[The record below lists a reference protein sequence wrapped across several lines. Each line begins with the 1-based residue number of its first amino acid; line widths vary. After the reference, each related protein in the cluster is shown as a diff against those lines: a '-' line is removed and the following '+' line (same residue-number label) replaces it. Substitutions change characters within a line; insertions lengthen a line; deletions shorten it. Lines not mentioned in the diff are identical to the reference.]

1 MPDPAQRIYALVESD
16 DGGILVAKHSG
27 ITKLRNGKS
36 EPYPLPAGLE
46 FQPHRL
52 LRDRDGSLWIG
63 ALVDNGLLH
72 IHDGRIDLFTPA
84 DGLSGGSVNS
94 LLEDR
99 ERNIWAAGID
109 GLDRFRDFA
118 VPTFSVQ
125 QGLSSRGVSSILA
138 AKDGSLWLGASDG
151 LNRWNKGQITVY
163 RHAGRRGARGG
174 SPVNGFTARSRAGT
188 MVTVREV
195 TDSGV
200 PISVAQTLFQDDL
213 GQIWVGTQTGVAV
226 FKSDR

>member
-1 MPDPAQRIYALVESD
+1 MD
-16 DGGILVAKHSG
+16 K
-27 ITKLRNGKS
+27 
-36 EPYPLPAGLE
+36 
-46 FQPHRL
+46 
-52 LRDRDGSLWIG
+52 
-63 ALVDNGLLH
+63 GLLH
-72 IHDGRIDLFTPA
+72 IHEGRTDLFTPA
-84 DGLSGGSVNS
+84 EGLSGGSVTS

-99 ERNIWAAGID
+99 EGNIWVATVE

-163 RHAGRRGARGG
+163 RKRGLRGARGG
-174 SPVNGFTARSRAGT
+174 SPVNGFTARSRAGS
-188 MVTVREV
+188 MGTVREI

-200 PISVAQTLFQDDL
+200 PN
-213 GQIWVGTQTGVAV
+213 
-226 FKSDR
+226 